1 MSKVVELPVNSM
13 NLSVPELCD
22 SIKAD
27 NPSELICIGY
37 IDGELMIRSANRLS
51 RKDSLWLLEVARKWV
66 LEPLDEM
73 P

>member
-1 MSKVVELPVNSM
+1 MNIIELPVNSV
-13 NLSVPELCD
+13 NLTVDQVCD
-22 SIKAD
+22 AVK
-27 NPSELICIGY
+27 SEKPTALLCIGY

-51 RKDSLWLLEVARKWV
+51 RADSLWLLEVARRHV